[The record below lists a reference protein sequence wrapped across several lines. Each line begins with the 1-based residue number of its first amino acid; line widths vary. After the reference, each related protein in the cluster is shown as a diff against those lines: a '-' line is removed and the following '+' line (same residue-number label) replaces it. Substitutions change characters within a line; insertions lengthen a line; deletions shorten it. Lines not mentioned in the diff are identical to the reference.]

1 MTQNEKPVRMLE
13 EIREAPQIVARQL
26 ERNAALVTRL
36 AAAVRE
42 RQPSFA
48 VTVARG
54 TSDQAAAF
62 LKYAFENHLGLV
74 TSSANPSTTTLYGT
88 RLKLTEALVVTISQ
102 SGRSPDVVNTVAQAR
117 AGGALTVAIV
127 NKEDSPLA
135 EAAEFVLPMHAGVEQ
150 AVAATKTFIAS
161 LSAAL
166 HWLEAIRPET
176 DLHAALG
183 NLPRRL
189 ETALGVEPQV
199 RDAVGRYRDAEQM
212 ITLARG
218 LHYPMAME
226 TALKLKETCVIHAE
240 SFSTAEFA
248 HGPIILAE
256 AGLPIIGFQAR
267 DATASSADLYREV
280 VKRGAEL
287 TLIGDS
293 SVDVGASAC
302 FETPDTGHIFTDP
315 LGAALVAYLYA
326 GHLSLA
332 RGLNPDAPRQLQ
344 KVTMTL

>member
-1 MTQNEKPVRMLE
+1 MLA
-13 EIREAPQIVARQL
+13 EIREAPGVVAAQL
-26 ERNAALVTRL
+26 ERNRETVAQL
-36 AAAVRE
+36 AARVRE
-42 RQPSFA
+42 RVPAFA
-48 VTVARG
+48 MTVARG

-74 TSSANPSTTTLYGT
+74 TSSANPSTSTLYGT
-88 RLKLTEALVVTISQ
+88 RLKLSEALVVTVSQ
-102 SGRSPDVVNTVAQAR
+102 SGRSPDVVQTVAQAR

-127 NKEDSPLA
+127 NQEDSPLA
-135 EAAEFVLPMHAGVEQ
+135 RAAEFVLPMHAGVEH

-161 LSAAL
+161 LSAVL
-166 HWLEAIRPET
+166 HWLEAIRPDA
-176 DLHAALG
+176 DLRAALTH
-183 NLPRRL
+183 LPQHL
-189 ETALGVEPQV
+189 ETALALESQIAK
-199 RDAVGRYRDAEQM
+199 AVGRYRNAEQM

-218 LHYPMAME
+218 LHLPIAME

-256 AGLPIIGFQAR
+256 AGLPVIAFQAR
-267 DATASSADLYREV
+267 DATASSAELYREV

-287 TLIGDS
+287 TLIGDT
-293 SVDVGASAC
+293 SVDVAAHERL
-302 FETPDTGHIFTDP
+302 ETPDTGHVYTDP
-315 LGAALVAYLYA
+315 LAAALAAYLYA